1 MRKAIPSP
9 RFNDLSARIQIIG
22 TAFIIVAC
30 IGLVITAVMAV
41 RWDLMQRAGR
51 ALDSNMRLLHA
62 TLLAEGQQGA
72 FSLENG
78 RLKIG
83 SHVIDESEPAIR
95 HVHYIL
101 GGAAAIFVG
110 DTRIASNLTD
120 GDKRSQTGTRLAP
133 SPAHDALFVR
143 HEPYRGEIEVA
154 GSTYLASYEPIRNVE
169 GRVIGALS
177 VGIPK
182 ADYLASLDG
191 TILELSAIGALL
203 CATSIVLLWCV
214 LHYVLEPLRQLERTM
229 REVAGRDHAAP
240 LSLTA
245 AIEAFRTQMLR
256 ANIQKTFSAKLRS
269 SNAGSAS
276 ALG

>member
-1 MRKAIPSP
+1 MRKALPSP
-9 RFNDLSARIQIIG
+9 RFADLSARIQIIS

-30 IGLVITAVMAV
+30 IGSVIAAVMAV
-41 RWDLMQRAGR
+41 RWDMMQRAGE

-78 RLKIG
+78 RLKVG
-83 SHVIDESEPAIR
+83 SHVIDEAEPAIR

-101 GGAAAIFVG
+101 GGSAAIFVG
-110 DTRIASNLTD
+110 DTRIASNVTD
-120 GDKRSQTGTRLAP
+120 ADGTSQTGTRLAP
-133 SPAHDALFVR
+133 GPVHDAVFGR
-143 HEPYRGEIEVA
+143 HEPYRGEIELA
-154 GSTYLASYEPIRNVE
+154 GSTYLARYEPVRNVE
-169 GRVIGALS
+169 GRVIGVMS
-177 VGIPK
+177 VGVRK

-191 TILELSAIGALL
+191 AILKLGTLGALL
-203 CATSIVLLWCV
+203 CATSIVLLWCL

-229 REVAGRDHAAP
+229 REVAGGDHAAP

-245 AIEAFRTQMLR
+245 AIEAFRTQLLR
-256 ANIQKTFSAKLRS
+256 ANIQKSFSAKLRGGK
-269 SNAGSAS
+269 SNSAT